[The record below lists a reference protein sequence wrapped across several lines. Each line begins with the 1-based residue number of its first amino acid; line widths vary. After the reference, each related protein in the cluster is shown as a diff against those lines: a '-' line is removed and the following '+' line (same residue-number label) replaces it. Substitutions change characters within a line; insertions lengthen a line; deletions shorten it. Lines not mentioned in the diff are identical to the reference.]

1 MNQPKNNVA
10 MTRANLLLCA
20 GSLMWSVCASA
31 NDETALVAMYASVAA
46 PVQERQVVVLPAM
59 KANSMKS
66 GYALLSTERGTEYM
80 KPEKLAQHVVPK
92 PVAVDGFCMPR

>member
-31 NDETALVAMYASVAA
+31 NDEPALVAMSA

-66 GYALLSTERGTEYM
+66 GYALLITERGTEYM

>member
-1 MNQPKNNVA
+1 MNQPKNHVA
-10 MTRANLLLCA
+10 ITRANLLLCA
-20 GSLMWSVCASA
+20 AGLMWSVCASA
-31 NDETALVAMYASVAA
+31 NDEPALVAMAA

-66 GYALLSTERGTEYM
+66 GYALLITEHGTEYM

>member
-1 MNQPKNNVA
+1 MNQRKNNVA

-31 NDETALVAMYASVAA
+31 NDEPALVAMAA

-66 GYALLSTERGTEYM
+66 GYALLITERGTEYM

>member
-31 NDETALVAMYASVAA
+31 NDEPALVAMAA

-66 GYALLSTERGTEYM
+66 GYALLITERGTEYM

-92 PVAVDGFCMPR
+92 PVSVDGFCMPR